1 MIRNARDD
9 GRWTKRSFSPF
20 VIFRLSSFFFRLSII
35 FCLFFSTVGCE
46 AFVRKFTRKPKKEV
60 ISREE
65 MVLAP
70 VEYKA
75 PEISKEKEY
84 QQYFLYWKAWQ
95 DEFINSLFPGLNR
108 RKQLECASE
117 TIKNL
122 EQIRVLLKEESQR
135 QLSGYI
141 EQINELKDA
150 IEKDAYGI
158 IIDKHRLAAERI
170 KRDIIREFSYNKIKS
185 LAERSK

>member
-65 MVLAP
+65 MVLVP
-70 VEYKA
+70 IEYKA
-75 PEISKEKEY
+75 PAADKEGLY
-84 QQYFLYWKAWQ
+84 RQYFLYWKSWH
-95 DEFINSLFPGLNR
+95 DEFINSLFRGMNR
-108 RKQLECASE
+108 RKQLECVSE

-135 QLSGYI
+135 ELSGYI
-141 EQINELKDA
+141 GQINELKDA

-158 IIDKHRLAAERI
+158 IIELNRKACERI
-170 KRDIIREFSYNKIKS
+170 KRGIIRKFSYNKIKDC
-185 LAERSK
+185 LK